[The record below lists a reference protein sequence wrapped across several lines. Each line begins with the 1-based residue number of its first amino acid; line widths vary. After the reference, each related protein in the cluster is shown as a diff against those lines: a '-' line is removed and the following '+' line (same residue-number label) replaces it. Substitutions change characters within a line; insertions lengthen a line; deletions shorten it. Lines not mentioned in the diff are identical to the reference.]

1 VTIEMAAKI
10 LVIGAGGYG
19 LVYMKALMEH
29 IDEGKY
35 ELDGVVEINIDACAS
50 YKEELQ
56 RRKISVYK
64 TVEEYFEEHR
74 ADLAIISTPIA
85 LHACQAIYALEHGA
99 NVLCE
104 KPIAASYE
112 DARAMCEASKRTG
125 KFLAIG
131 YQFCYTTGI
140 CNLKKDILQGVLGA
154 PKKLKTLVLFPRG
167 WWYYRGRWTGHI
179 KDQNGN
185 LILDNVIS
193 NATAH
198 YLHNMLY
205 LLGDSMQKAALPC
218 RYSAEILRANDI
230 ETYDTAVLRMEL
242 ESGAELMM
250 FASHAVQNE
259 VRPVFDFTFERAVVT
274 FSLHHNL
281 VARFHDGTVKDY
293 GNPLVENDNLKK
305 LWDVIDALTSGT
317 ELPCVAETALPH
329 NILINSIYE
338 KCETQEVPAE
348 HIIIDEEAG
357 CTRVAGLDEMLVEGF
372 ERGELL
378 SEMGY
383 DWVRRT
389 DFVIDQDRFPER

>member
-1 VTIEMAAKI
+1 MAIKI

-35 ELDGVVEINIDACAS
+35 ELNGIVEINIDSCS
-50 YKEELQ
+50 TYKEEIQ
-56 RRKISVYK
+56 KRNIPVYK
-64 TVEEYFEEHR
+64 SVEEYYEEHQ

-85 LHACQAIYALEHGA
+85 LHARQAIYALEHGS

-125 KFLAIG
+125 RFLAIG
-131 YQFCYTTGI
+131 YQFCYTSGI
-140 CNLKKDILQGVLGA
+140 CNLKKDILNGVLGA

-167 WWYYRGRWTGHI
+167 WWYYQGRWTGHV
-179 KDQNGN
+179 KDRNGN

-205 LLGDSMQKAALPC
+205 LLGDSMQKSALPYK
-218 RYSAEILRANDI
+218 YSAEILRANDI
-230 ETYDTAVLRMEL
+230 ETYDTAVLRMGL
-242 ESGAELMM
+242 ENGAELMM

-259 VRPVFDFTFERAVVT
+259 VRPIFDFTFEKGVVS
-274 FSLHHNL
+274 FSLHQNL
-281 VARFHDGTVKDY
+281 IARFHDGTVKDY
-293 GNPLVENDNLKK
+293 GNLLAENDSLKK
-305 LWDVIDALTSGT
+305 LWDVLDAMTTGE
-317 ELPCVAETALPH
+317 ELPCLAETALPH

-338 KCETQEVPAE
+338 KCEPQVVPAE
-348 HIIIDEEAG
+348 HIIIDEKEG
-357 CTRVAGLDEMLVEGF
+357 CTRVAGLDEMLIKGF
-372 ERGELL
+372 EQGKLL

-383 DWVRRT
+383 DWVKKT
-389 DFVIDQDRFPER
+389 DFTIDKERFPVK

>member
-1 VTIEMAAKI
+1 MAIKI

-35 ELDGVVEINIDACAS
+35 ELDGIVEINIDSCS
-50 YKEELQ
+50 TYKEEIQ
-56 RRKISVYK
+56 KRNIPVYQS
-64 TVEEYFEEHR
+64 VEEYFAERR
-74 ADLAIISTPIA
+74 ADLAIISTPIS
-85 LHACQAIYALEHGA
+85 LHAHQAIYALEHGA

-112 DARAMCEASKRTG
+112 DARAMCEAAKRTG

-140 CNLKKDILQGVLGA
+140 CNLKKDILAGMLGA
-154 PKKLKTLVLFPRG
+154 PKKLKTVVLFPRG
-167 WWYYRGRWTGHI
+167 WWYYRGRWTGHV
-179 KDQNGN
+179 KDRNGN
-185 LILDNVIS
+185 LILDTVIS

-205 LLGDSMQKAALPC
+205 LLGESMQKAALPYK
-218 RYSAEILRANDI
+218 YSAEILRANDI

-242 ESGAELMM
+242 ENGAEMMM
-250 FASHAVQNE
+250 FASHAVKDE
-259 VRPVFDFTFERAVVT
+259 VRPIFDFTFEKAVVT

-281 VARFHDGTVKDY
+281 IATFHDGTVKDY

-305 LWDVIDALTSGT
+305 LWDILDAMETGAPLT
-317 ELPCVAETALPH
+317 CVAETALPH

-338 KCETQEVPAE
+338 KCEPQVVPAE
-348 HIIIDEEAG
+348 HVIIDEEAG
-357 CTRVAGLDEMLVEGF
+357 CTRVAGLDEMLLSGF
-372 ERGELL
+372 EQGKLL
-378 SEMGY
+378 SELGY
-383 DWVRRT
+383 DWVKKT
-389 DFVIDQDRFPER
+389 DFTIDMDRFPER